1 MALMTALGIVA
12 PLVLVAVAA
21 IVGDGCAECTGRKP
35 VQAKASAPK
44 GT

>member
-1 MALMTALGIVA
+1 MALMAAFGIVA

-21 IVGDGCAECTGRKP
+21 IVGDGCPECLGREP
-35 VQAKASAPK
+35 VQARATAPK